1 MISQKKII
9 TTSLII
15 LLFALFFVSCSN
27 RKNEEEI
34 IAKVGNR
41 VITKNQFLSGY
52 EFSVNLLR
60 RGKNPHKKYLNYMIK
75 ELLLANEGF
84 ALGLNKEHYVTSRI
98 KHRLDNDLLESFYQ
112 KYVYGKVKI
121 PESKIVDV
129 LKKSTVK
136 FRLLIWPTPSMEKAA
151 EAYDEA
157 LKTDLNNFIE
167 KQISKLEI
175 KNITK
180 KNFETD
186 WFDYLDIPPNIFN
199 KIKNLEIGKPSKPVP
214 YEKGYAIFQI
224 INLKR
229 EPIKSF
235 ELKAGIKRRKIYARL
250 FNIASDSIVHRLMDS
265 ILTPM
270 NIRVKNKTVDMI
282 VEPLFSW
289 IKKGIPERKTIVEN
303 IKSVTDT
310 SKKYLL
316 ELKSLLP
323 KVLYTSTNGVFTV
336 KDYFNY
342 MNYHRK
348 VINAAKNPFDLKNR
362 LVTEIGTMIKNKKF
376 TDIAEEEGYRDS
388 SKIKEDLKI
397 WEEKWTYDIYRDHL
411 IRNVKVTEK
420 EMKDYFKNHWRD
432 LRIANVDTTRFY
444 KYKDDVYNM
453 ILFKKHTVL
462 LEKEIT
468 KLKKKYKVWI
478 NEELVK
484 DLDSNNSNNNGK
496 NDITVFTVKNFSGE
510 PLVPTVDL
518 QWLSY

>member
-1 MISQKKII
+1 LKLFKKYI
-9 TTSLII
+9 TTSVII
-15 LLFALFFVSCSN
+15 LLFGLFFFSCSN
-27 RKNEEEI
+27 KKNEEEI

-41 VITKNQFLSGY
+41 VITKDQFLSGY

-60 RGKNPHKKYLNYMIK
+60 RGKNPHRRYLNYMIK
-75 ELLLANEGF
+75 ELLLANKGF
-84 ALGLNKEHYVTSRI
+84 SLGLNKDHYVTSRI
-98 KHRLDNDLLESFYQ
+98 KHRADNDLLESFYQ
-112 KYVYGKVKI
+112 KYVYSKVKI

-136 FRLLIWPTPSMEKAA
+136 FRLLIWPTPSLEKAA

-157 LKTDLNNFIE
+157 SKTDLNDYIE
-167 KQISKLEI
+167 KQINKLEI

-199 KIKNLEIGKPSKPVP
+199 KIKNLEIGKPSKPIP

-229 EPIKSF
+229 EPIKSD
-235 ELKAGIKRRKIYARL
+235 ELKTGYKRKKIYARL
-250 FNIASDSIVHRLMDS
+250 FNIASDSIVHHLMDS

-270 NIRVKNKTVDMI
+270 NIRVKNKTVDLI
-282 VEPLFSW
+282 VEPLLGW
-289 IKKGIPERKTIVEN
+289 IQDGIPERKTIVEN
-303 IKSVTDT
+303 IKSATDT
-310 SKKYLL
+310 SKKYLV

-323 KVLYTSTNGVFTV
+323 KVLYTAADGVYTV
-336 KDYFNY
+336 EDYFNY

-348 VINAAKNPFDLKNR
+348 IINAAKNPLDLKNR
-362 LVTEIGTMIKNKKF
+362 LVTEIGTMIKNRKF
-376 TDIAEEEGYRDS
+376 INIAKEEGYLDS
-388 SKIKEDLKI
+388 AKIKSDIKI

-420 EMKDYFKNHWRD
+420 EMKEFFKNHWRD

-453 ILFKKHTVL
+453 ILFKKHTAL
-462 LEKEIT
+462 LEREIA
-468 KLKKKYKVWI
+468 KLKKKYSVWV
-478 NEELVK
+478 NEELLK
-484 DLDSNNSNNNGK
+484 NLDSANSIK
-496 NDITVFTVKNFSGE
+496 NDLTVFTVKNFSGE